1 MIKKNKMI
9 TNIILAGVGGQGILT
24 IAAILDIA
32 ALNNGLFFKQSE
44 VHGMSQRGGAVESH
58 VRISEGNIY
67 SDLIPQ
73 GKADLILGMEPMETL
88 RYIPFLKKDG
98 WLITDTKPFLN
109 IDNYPD
115 ENEIFTKLKSY
126 KNNHI
131 LDASKI
137 AKKVGNARATNLV
150 LLGAASHLIPIKER
164 ALIAAI
170 KTLFTPKGQRIIDLN
185 IKAFEA
191 GKELVAE
198 KV

>member
-1 MIKKNKMI
+1 MI

-88 RYIPFLKKDG
+88 RYLPFLKKDG

-115 ENEIFTKLKSY
+115 ENEIFNKLKSY

-150 LLGAASHLIPIKER
+150 LLGAACHLIPIKER

-170 KTLFTPKGQRIIDLN
+170 KALFAPKGQRIIDLN

-191 GKELVAE
+191 GKELVTE
-198 KV
+198 KA